1 MDDKTR
7 QDIEYAALRFHSGI
21 NSASVRELFESG
33 IVGSHRDLTAD
44 NITEL
49 IKKINESDALSN
61 KTREVASKLKK
72 NKDAIR
78 TNAEKYIETAEKT
91 NMFTVSEDDPDYP
104 YLWKVTSGMPKVVFG
119 IGDRSILRSCHTK
132 GAAAVVGSRDPGR
145 YSLYATEQFTSHMAR
160 EGIVIVSGMALGI
173 DRKSHESALDAGGKS
188 VAFMPCG
195 ADQIYPFQNAD
206 VYDRM
211 KYQGLILSEMPPGKK
226 VIKQYFPSRNR
237 LIAGLSDVCL
247 IMEAGLYSG
256 TLHTASFAANQG
268 KDVFVLPNNIYVE
281 NCLGGLMLLKDGA
294 EVLIRPEIVTERI
307 RENVS
312 YRHTEPKPDESTG
325 PTEDVIE
332 LLKTRPLSIDDICAR
347 LMYPYETIA
356 AVLTGLE
363 LAMKVEQSK
372 GKYVLTIC

>member
-7 QDIEYAALRFHSGI
+7 QDIEYAALRFHSGLT
-21 NSASVRELFESG
+21 SASVRELFGSG
-33 IVGSHRDLTAD
+33 IVETHRDLRAD
-44 NITEL
+44 NITAL
-49 IKKINESDALSN
+49 ISKMCESDQLSN
-61 KTREVASKLKK
+61 KTREAADKLKK
-72 NKDAIR
+72 NTDAIR
-78 TNAEKYIETAEKT
+78 SNTENYIEIAERT
-91 NMFTVSEDDPDYP
+91 GMFTVSEDDPDYP
-104 YLWKVTSGMPKVVFG
+104 YLWKVISGMPKVVFG
-119 IGDRSILRSCHTK
+119 IGDRSILSACHTC
-132 GAAAVVGSRDPGR
+132 GAAAMVGSRTPGR
-145 YSLYATEQFTSHMAR
+145 YSLYATEQFASHMAR

-188 VAFMPCG
+188 IAFMPCG

-206 VYDRM
+206 IYDRM
-211 KYQGLILSEMPPGKK
+211 KAEGLILSEMPPGRK

-294 EVLIRPEIVTERI
+294 EVLIRPEIVEERI
-307 RENVS
+307 KENVS
-312 YRHTEPKPDESTG
+312 YRYTDPKPETA
-325 PTEDVIE
+325 EDPEEEVVE
-332 LLKTRPLSIDDICAR
+332 LLKTRPLSIDDLCAR
-347 LMYPYETIA
+347 LTYPYETIA